1 MCNFGALRLGIR
13 CLNLLRWL
21 SPCLAIVDDGPD
33 VKFWEG
39 VASSWVEILMIIFLE
54 GFASSWVGIL
64 MIFCDHILA
73 WSTTPH
79 IQDNSAWCAPEVKLR
94 SGKRI
99 GEKPATC
106 GRWESLK
113 MEVCYLRKQH
123 LGTLLLSTGLSQWG
137 LSLGLAIQ
145 FQLSQAPSGFR
156 CQRFFRIYNTF
167 PSAMFCKQKPTETRV
182 HSTSD
187 RKRLRLISKKG
198 DK

>member
-1 MCNFGALRLGIR
+1 MCTFGALRLGIR

-79 IQDNSAWCAPEVKLR
+79 IQDNSAWCAPEV
-94 SGKRI
+94 
-99 GEKPATC
+99 
-106 GRWESLK
+106 RWESLK

-187 RKRLRLISKKG
+187 RKRLLMVHLDLMRYYVILWDTSR
-198 DK
+198 